1 VSHLANDQDLAPPAA
16 DDGEEGALSRDEL
29 KRRASGGIFI
39 VGTRGLAILLI
50 GFGGNVV
57 IARLLTPHDFGL
69 VAIGMAFVVFASL
82 LADGGLGA
90 GLIRRA
96 EPPDIEELQAL
107 TALQLAVST
116 GLALA
121 IAAVAIPFGEAGWVT
136 AVMVC
141 SMPLAVLQ
149 FPGRILLERSL
160 SYRPLAL
167 VEVSQVLTYYAWA
180 IGFVVAGFGV
190 WGLASATVAMRVAA
204 ALIMIRVSPVGLV
217 RPRFH
222 WSRIRPLI
230 GFGVRFQA
238 TSATW
243 LVRDQGLN
251 AAIAAIAS
259 ISTLGLWSLA
269 RRLLEVPFLL
279 FDSLWRVSFPTM
291 SQLMAAKSDVAP
303 LIERAV
309 GMAAVGGGV
318 VLVGLAG
325 SHPRP
330 VRRAMAWGERRHSLG
345 LPRSWH
351 RRIDLRCHSGVPL
364 RGGRCVSRAARQ
376 PVRHDRVV
384 RSGDPAPPAHRR
396 LCGRCRLV
404 CGGRRPGGRPLSSD
418 AQVDARAPGRPAR
431 RTLGRRNVL
440 GRSGLAGRRPRRRQ
454 SPVRRRRGRCRRSLL
469 PGEPSDHPPG
479 ASVRD
484 VPIRPGIDA
493 GCSVSQ
499 CFDARRIGWTR
510 GREQVPRSGTRR
522 PRDRPGRHMLT
533 RVPFRIR

>member
-325 SHPRP
+325 SAPGLIPGLFGEQWRGASDVIP
-330 VRRAMAWGERRHSLG
+330 WACLALGIGGSISVATQGYLYAVGDASAVLRASLFDTIALFAVAIPLLPLIGVSAVGVGLFAAAVVQAVVLCRATRKWMRVRLAGPLVAPLVVGTCSAAVGWLVADRGGANL
-345 LPRSWH
+345 L
-351 RRIDLRCHSGVPL
+351 SGVA
-364 RGGRCVSRAARQ
+364 GGAAAVLCFRASLLIIRRELLFETFRFALGSMRAAR
-376 PVRHDRVV
+376 
-384 RSGDPAPPAHRR
+384 S
-396 LCGRCRLV
+396 
-404 CGGRRPGGRPLSSD
+404 LS
-418 AQVDARAPGRPAR
+418 
-431 RTLGRRNVL
+431 
-440 GRSGLAGRRPRRRQ
+440 
-454 SPVRRRRGRCRRSLL
+454 
-469 PGEPSDHPPG
+469 
-479 ASVRD
+479 ASTHV
-484 VPIRPGIDA
+484 G
-493 GCSVSQ
+493 
-499 CFDARRIGWTR
+499 
-510 GREQVPRSGTRR
+510 
-522 PRDRPGRHMLT
+522 
-533 RVPFRIR
+533 